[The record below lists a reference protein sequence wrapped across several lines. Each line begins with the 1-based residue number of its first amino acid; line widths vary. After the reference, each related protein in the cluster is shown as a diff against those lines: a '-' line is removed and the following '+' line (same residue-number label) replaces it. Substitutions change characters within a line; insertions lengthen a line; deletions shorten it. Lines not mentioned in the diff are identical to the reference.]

1 MNRILEVQGLC
12 KRYADFA
19 LKDVSFEVDEGEIV
33 GFIGINGAGKTTT
46 MKSILGTVLPEK
58 GDVHIIELDAKRNER
73 TVKEQIGVVL
83 DDSFLPDQLTA
94 KEINTILKDIYKNWD
109 ETYYW
114 ELVKRFD
121 LPNDKR
127 LRKFSSGM
135 KMKMKIVAALSHHPK
150 LLLLDEP
157 TSGLDPLVRSD
168 ILDIFKDFVKG
179 GETAVLFST
188 HIISDLEGI
197 ADRIVFIHQGKI
209 VFTKAKSEFG
219 NSGDIEALMLKYV
232 KGGQE
237 KCEN

>member
-19 LKDVSFEVDEGEIV
+19 LKDISFEVDEGEIV

-109 ETYYW
+109 ETYY
-114 ELVKRFD
+114 
-121 LPNDKR
+121 
-127 LRKFSSGM
+127 
-135 KMKMKIVAALSHHPK
+135 
-150 LLLLDEP
+150 
-157 TSGLDPLVRSD
+157 
-168 ILDIFKDFVKG
+168 
-179 GETAVLFST
+179 
-188 HIISDLEGI
+188 
-197 ADRIVFIHQGKI
+197 
-209 VFTKAKSEFG
+209 
-219 NSGDIEALMLKYV
+219 
-232 KGGQE
+232 
-237 KCEN
+237 